1 VSAGLAILAAGG
13 STRAGTDKVSF
24 ELGGHAV
31 LLWSIAAAEASA
43 AYAAIVVVA
52 PADRVAML
60 ARIVGTRARV
70 VAGGATRTA
79 SSWAGL
85 DALAGHEVIAIHDAA
100 RPFASPSLFA
110 AVAAVAAEYGSA
122 VPGLAIAETVRRADE
137 AGHEV
142 IAIHDAARPF
152 ASPSLFAAVAAVA
165 AEYGSA
171 VPGLAIAETVR
182 RADEAGHAI
191 EEVDRGGLW
200 TAQTPQ
206 AFRRTLLERARAS
219 AGDRSFTDDA
229 AAVIA
234 MNEDV
239 RLVPGE
245 RRNFKLTSTED
256 LGYARE
262 LAEKGLAAISA
273 QPVRP

>member
-1 VSAGLAILAAGG
+1 MSAGLAILAAG
-13 STRAGTDKVSF
+13 SSSRAGTDKVSL
-24 ELGGHAV
+24 ELAGHAV
-31 LLWSIAAAEASA
+31 LLWSIAAAEASG
-43 AYAAIVVVA
+43 AYGAIVVVA
-52 PADRVAML
+52 PADRVAGL
-60 ARIVGTRARV
+60 TRIAGPRARV

-110 AVAAVAAEYGSA
+110 TVAAVATEYGSA
-122 VPGLAIAETVRRADE
+122 VPGLAIAETVRRADD
-137 AGHEV
+137 AG
-142 IAIHDAARPF
+142 R
-152 ASPSLFAAVAAVA
+152 AV
-165 AEYGSA
+165 
-171 VPGLAIAETVR
+171 
-182 RADEAGHAI
+182 
-191 EEVDRGGLW
+191 EEVDRKGLW

-206 AFRRTLLERARAS
+206 AFQRALLERARDF

-245 RRNFKLTSTED
+245 RRNFKLTSVED
-256 LGYARE
+256 VAYARE
-262 LAEKGLAAISA
+262 LAEKGLVAIAA
-273 QPVRP
+273 QPLPR

>member
-1 VSAGLAILAAGG
+1 MSAGLAILAAG
-13 STRAGTDKVSF
+13 SSSRAGTDKVSV

-31 LLWSIAAAEASA
+31 LLWSLAAAEASGIFG
-43 AYAAIVVVA
+43 AIVIVA
-52 PADRVAML
+52 PADRVPAV
-60 ARIVGTRARV
+60 ARIVGGRARV

-85 DALAGHEVIAIHDAA
+85 DALKGSDVIAIHDAA
-100 RPFASPSLFA
+100 RPFASASLFSTVV
-110 AVAAVAAEYGSA
+110 AVATEYGSA

-137 AGHEV
+137 AG
-142 IAIHDAARPF
+142 R
-152 ASPSLFAAVAAVA
+152 AV
-165 AEYGSA
+165 
-171 VPGLAIAETVR
+171 
-182 RADEAGHAI
+182 
-191 EEVDRGGLW
+191 EEVDRSGLW

-206 AFRRTLLERARAS
+206 AFQRAVLERARAA
-219 AGDRSFTDDA
+219 AGLRTFTDDA

-256 LGYARE
+256 VAYAQE
-262 LAEKGLAAISA
+262 LAEKGLVAISA
-273 QPVRP
+273 QPLPR

>member
-1 VSAGLAILAAGG
+1 MSAGLAILAAG
-13 STRAGTDKVSF
+13 SSSRAGIDKVSL
-24 ELGGHAV
+24 ELGGQPV
-31 LLWSIAAAEASA
+31 LLWSLAAAEASG
-43 AYAAIVVVA
+43 AYTAIVVVA
-52 PADRVAML
+52 PADRVSAIASL
-60 ARIVGTRARV
+60 VGARARV

-85 DALAGHEVIAIHDAA
+85 DALAGHDVIAIHDGA
-100 RPFASPSLFA
+100 RPFASPSLFT

-122 VPGLAIAETVRRADE
+122 VPGLAIV
-137 AGHEV
+137 
-142 IAIHDAARPF
+142 
-152 ASPSLFAAVAAVA
+152 
-165 AEYGSA
+165 
-171 VPGLAIAETVR
+171 ETVR
-182 RADEAGHAI
+182 RADEAGHAV

-206 AFRRTLLERARAS
+206 AFRRTLLERARAF

-256 LGYARE
+256 LAYARE
-262 LAEKGLAAISA
+262 LAEKGLVAISA
-273 QPVRP
+273 QPVRR

>member
-1 VSAGLAILAAGG
+1 MSAGLAILAAGG

-52 PADRVAML
+52 PADRVAMI
-60 ARIVGTRARV
+60 ARIAGTRARV
-70 VAGGATRTA
+70 VAGGTTRTA

-85 DALAGHEVIAIHDAA
+85 DALAGQ
-100 RPFASPSLFA
+100 
-110 AVAAVAAEYGSA
+110 
-122 VPGLAIAETVRRADE
+122 
-137 AGHEV
+137 EV

-206 AFRRTLLERARAS
+206 AFRRTLLERARAF

-256 LGYARE
+256 LAYARE

-273 QPVRP
+273 QPVRR

>member
-1 VSAGLAILAAGG
+1 MPAAYTIQVFAQILEDDGLEVL
-13 STRAGTDKVSF
+13 DSF
-24 ELGGHAV
+24 ELGGHPV
-31 LLWSIAAAEASA
+31 LLWCIAAAEASA

-52 PADRVAML
+52 PADGVAML
-60 ARIVGTRARV
+60 ARIAGTRARV

-85 DALAGHEVIAIHDAA
+85 DALAGHDVIAIHDGA

-122 VPGLAIAETVRRADE
+122 VPGLAIAETVRRADQ
-137 AGHEV
+137 
-142 IAIHDAARPF
+142 
-152 ASPSLFAAVAAVA
+152 
-165 AEYGSA
+165 
-171 VPGLAIAETVR
+171 
-182 RADEAGHAI
+182 AGHAI

-245 RRNFKLTSTED
+245 RRNFKEGRRILPVLLHD
-256 LGYARE
+256 LAGDHDE
-262 LAEKGLAAISA
+262 LDRH
-273 QPVRP
+273 P